1 MHQVENKRRAIIPV
15 LLTQNI
21 CDRRSPFQKLGQ
33 FPTKLQ
39 WIEGTMQS
47 ANLRFGLS
55 RANSRVFVRR
65 LPQQTRFASTST
77 ETPVVIAKPVNSGL
91 GSALKASALVLGTGL
106 FIAYYYDSRSAI
118 HRWVVP
124 PLMRATLDPEAAH
137 RLALRVLGTQFAP
150 TDHGVNDD
158 ILKCKLWDI
167 EMPSPVGLAAGFDK
181 DGEAI
186 DGLFGLGFD
195 WVEIGSVTPKPQSG
209 NPKPRVFTLPEDNA
223 MINRYGFPSRGHDLM
238 LARLRSRSNSLSF
251 EEQAISSSEPR
262 QVLAVNLG
270 KNKSSPPDSI
280 ADYLVGV
287 RRFGVRPDVSVLVI
301 NVSSPNTPGLR
312 GLQNRGMLEEL
323 LDGVCKER
331 DALPRSPLPKIV
343 LKIAPDLDELA
354 IQDIAEAVR
363 ESGVDGVIVS
373 NTTIQRPKLRSASAQ
388 EIGGL
393 SGPPLLPLSL
403 KAVKALRAHLPA
415 NIPIIGCGGISSGPD
430 ALEFARAG
438 ASSIQ
443 LYTAFGYS
451 GVGTARRI
459 KDELSDELRRLNT
472 TWERV
477 VDEAVKKLRDMLD
490 VLGKQL
496 TVADDSNSATLEAKD
511 NARPKELQ
519 LDNETRRIAQ
529 LAEAALA
536 SGPHGDGGSVERLP
550 HAQPL
555 AHGIEGPEQSNSPPQ
570 EKGALE
576 RRRS

>member
-1 MHQVENKRRAIIPV
+1 MQ
-15 LLTQNI
+15 
-21 CDRRSPFQKLGQ
+21 
-33 FPTKLQ
+33 PT
-39 WIEGTMQS
+39 
-47 ANLRFGLS
+47 NLRVGLS
-55 RANSRVFVRR
+55 RINSRAIVRR
-65 LPQQTRFASTST
+65 LPQTTRFASTSS
-77 ETPVVIAKPVNSGL
+77 ETPVVVAQPINSGI

-124 PLMRATLDPEAAH
+124 PLMRATLDPEDAH
-137 RLALRVLGTQFAP
+137 RLALRVLGTRFTP
-150 TDHGVNDD
+150 TDHGVNDQV
-158 ILKCKLWDI
+158 LKCKLWDI

-195 WVEIGSVTPKPQSG
+195 WVEIGSVTPKAQSG
-209 NPKPRVFTLPEDNA
+209 NPKPRVFTLPEDDA

-238 LARLRSRSNSLSF
+238 LARLRSRLKSPSF
-251 EEQAISSSEPR
+251 DEQLVSSEPR

-280 ADYLVGV
+280 ADYLAGV
-287 RRFGVRPDVSVLVI
+287 RRFGAQPNVSVLVI
-301 NVSSPNTPGLR
+301 NESS
-312 GLQNRGMLEEL
+312 
-323 LDGVCKER
+323 ER
-331 DALPRSPLPKIV
+331 DALPRSNPPKIV

-354 IQDIAEAVR
+354 IQDVAEAVR
-363 ESGVDGVIVS
+363 ESGADGVIDSRSRVLQPP
-373 NTTIQRPKLRSASAQ
+373 NRP
-388 EIGGL
+388 GGEKA
-393 SGPPLLPLSL
+393 LSL
-403 KAVKALRAHLPA
+403 KALKALRAHLPA
-415 NIPIIGCGGISSGPD
+415 NIPIIGCGGISSGAD

-459 KDELSDELRRLNT
+459 KDELTDELKRLNT
-472 TWERV
+472 TWEKV
-477 VDEAVKKLRDMLD
+477 VDEAVKTQAWVKPEGQKGLDEGEKELRDMLD

-496 TVADDSNSATLEAKD
+496 GVGDESDSARLGDKD

-519 LDNETRRIAQ
+519 LDNETRRIAL

-536 SGPHGDGGSVERLP
+536 AVPRGDGGSVEHLP
-550 HAQPL
+550 HAKPL
-555 AHGIEGPEQSNSPPQ
+555 AHGIEGSEQPDQPRQ
-570 EKGALE
+570 DKGALE

>member
-1 MHQVENKRRAIIPV
+1 
-15 LLTQNI
+15 
-21 CDRRSPFQKLGQ
+21 
-33 FPTKLQ
+33 
-39 WIEGTMQS
+39 MQS
-47 ANLRFGLS
+47 ANLRIGLS
-55 RANSRVFVRR
+55 RINSRVVVRR
-65 LPQQTRFASTST
+65 IPQTTRFASTST
-77 ETPVVIAKPVNSGL
+77 ETPVVIGKPIYSGL

-118 HRWVVP
+118 HRWVIP

-137 RLALRVLGTQFAP
+137 RLALRVLGTQLAP
-150 TDHGVNDD
+150 TDHGVNDQV
-158 ILKCKLWDI
+158 LKCKLWDI

-209 NPKPRVFTLPEDNA
+209 NPKPRVFTLPEDDA

-238 LARLRSRSNSLSF
+238 LARLRSRSKYSSVDG
-251 EEQAISSSEPR
+251 QATSSEPR

-270 KNKSSPPDSI
+270 KNKSSPPDSV
-280 ADYLVGV
+280 ADYLAGV
-287 RRFGVRPDVSVLVI
+287 RKFGAHPDVSVLVI

-323 LDGVCKER
+323 LDAVCKER
-331 DALPRSPLPKIV
+331 DALPRSTLPKIV

-354 IQDIAEAVR
+354 IQDVAEAVR
-363 ESGVDGVIVS
+363 ESGADGVIVS
-373 NTTIQRPKLRSASAQ
+373 NTTIQRPKLKSASAQ

-403 KAVKALRAHLPA
+403 KALKVLRAHLPA
-415 NIPIIGCGGISSGPD
+415 SIPIIGCGGISSGAD

-443 LYTAFGYS
+443 LYTSFGYN

-459 KDELSDELRRLNT
+459 KDELTDQLEQLNT
-472 TWERV
+472 TWSKL
-477 VDEAVKKLRDMLD
+477 VDEAIKTQAWVKPQGQKALDEGEQELRDMLD
-490 VLGKQL
+490 VLGTQL
-496 TVADDSNSATLEAKD
+496 AAGDDP
-511 NARPKELQ
+511 NAALHTGPKELE
-519 LDNETRRIAQ
+519 LDDETRRIVR
-529 LAEAALA
+529 LAEVALA
-536 SGPHGDGGSVERLP
+536 SRPRGEGESVERVA
-550 HAQPL
+550 HARSL
-555 AHGIEGPEQSNSPPQ
+555 ARGIEGSEQSNHPRE

-576 RRRS
+576 RRRL

>member
-1 MHQVENKRRAIIPV
+1 
-15 LLTQNI
+15 
-21 CDRRSPFQKLGQ
+21 
-33 FPTKLQ
+33 
-39 WIEGTMQS
+39 MQS
-47 ANLRFGLS
+47 ANLRVGLS
-55 RANSRVFVRR
+55 RINSRVVVRR
-65 LPQQTRFASTST
+65 LPQSTRFASTSS
-77 ETPVVIAKPVNSGL
+77 ETPVVVAQPINSGI

-124 PLMRATLDPEAAH
+124 PLMRATLDPEDAH
-137 RLALRVLGTQFAP
+137 RLALRVLGTRFTP
-150 TDHGVNDD
+150 TDHGVNDQV
-158 ILKCKLWDI
+158 LKYKLWDI

-195 WVEIGSVTPKPQSG
+195 WVEIGSVTPKAQGG
-209 NPKPRVFTLPEDNA
+209 NPKPRVFTLPEDDA

-238 LARLRSRSNSLSF
+238 LARLRSRSKSPSF
-251 EEQAISSSEPR
+251 DEQVVSSSEPR

-270 KNKSSPPDSI
+270 KNKFSPPDSI
-280 ADYLVGV
+280 ADYLAGV
-287 RRFGVRPDVSVLVI
+287 RRFGLQPNVSVLVI

-331 DALPRSPLPKIV
+331 DALPRSNPPKIV

-354 IQDIAEAVR
+354 IQDVAEAVR
-363 ESGVDGVIVS
+363 ESGADGVIVS
-373 NTTIQRPKLRSASAQ
+373 NTTIQRPGLKSASAQ
-388 EIGGL
+388 EVGGL
-393 SGPPLLPLSL
+393 SGPPLFPLSL
-403 KAVKALRAHLPA
+403 KALKVLRAHLPA
-415 NIPIIGCGGISSGPD
+415 DIPIIGCGGISSGAD

-443 LYTAFGYS
+443 LYTVFGYS

-459 KDELSDELRRLNT
+459 KDELTDELKRLNT
-472 TWERV
+472 TWEKV
-477 VDEAVKKLRDMLD
+477 VDEAVKSQAWVKPQGQQGLNEGEKELRDMLD
-490 VLGKQL
+490 VLGQQL
-496 TVADDSNSATLEAKD
+496 GVGNESGLARLGDRD

-519 LDNETRRIAQ
+519 LDNETRRIAL

-536 SGPHGDGGSVERLP
+536 AGPRGNGGSVERLP

-555 AHGIEGPEQSNSPPQ
+555 AHGIEGSEQSDQPRQ

-576 RRRS
+576 KRRS

>member
-1 MHQVENKRRAIIPV
+1 MQ
-15 LLTQNI
+15 
-21 CDRRSPFQKLGQ
+21 
-33 FPTKLQ
+33 PT
-39 WIEGTMQS
+39 
-47 ANLRFGLS
+47 NLRVGLS
-55 RANSRVFVRR
+55 RINSRAIVRR
-65 LPQQTRFASTST
+65 LPQTTRFASTSS
-77 ETPVVIAKPVNSGL
+77 ETPVVVAQPINSGI

-124 PLMRATLDPEAAH
+124 PLMRATLDPEDAH
-137 RLALRVLGTQFAP
+137 RLALRVLGTRFTP
-150 TDHGVNDD
+150 TDHGVNGQV
-158 ILKCKLWDI
+158 LKCKLWDI

-195 WVEIGSVTPKPQSG
+195 WVEIGSVTPKAQSG
-209 NPKPRVFTLPEDNA
+209 NPKPRVFTLPEDDA

-238 LARLRSRSNSLSF
+238 LARLRSRLKSPSF
-251 EEQAISSSEPR
+251 DEQLVSSGPR

-280 ADYLVGV
+280 ADYLAGV
-287 RRFGVRPDVSVLVI
+287 RRFGAQPNVSVLVI

-331 DALPRSPLPKIV
+331 DALPRSNPPKIV

-354 IQDIAEAVR
+354 IQDVAEAVR
-363 ESGVDGVIVS
+363 ESGADGVIVS
-373 NTTIQRPKLRSASAQ
+373 NTTIQRPGLKSASAQ
-388 EIGGL
+388 EVGGL
-393 SGPPLLPLSL
+393 SGPPLFPLSL
-403 KAVKALRAHLPA
+403 KALKALRAHLPA
-415 NIPIIGCGGISSGPD
+415 NIPIIGCGGISSGAD

-459 KDELSDELRRLNT
+459 KDELTDELKRLNT
-472 TWERV
+472 TWEKV
-477 VDEAVKKLRDMLD
+477 VDEAVKTQAWVKPEGQKGLDEGEKELRDMLD

-496 TVADDSNSATLEAKD
+496 GVGDESNSARLGDKD

-519 LDNETRRIAQ
+519 LDNETRRIAL

-536 SGPHGDGGSVERLP
+536 AVPRGDGGSVEHLP
-550 HAQPL
+550 HAKPL
-555 AHGIEGPEQSNSPPQ
+555 AHGIEGSEQPDQPRQ
-570 EKGALE
+570 DKGALE

>member
-1 MHQVENKRRAIIPV
+1 
-15 LLTQNI
+15 
-21 CDRRSPFQKLGQ
+21 
-33 FPTKLQ
+33 
-39 WIEGTMQS
+39 MQS
-47 ANLRFGLS
+47 ANLRVGLS
-55 RANSRVFVRR
+55 RINSHVVVRR
-65 LPQQTRFASTST
+65 LPQSARFASTST
-77 ETPVVIAKPVNSGL
+77 ETPVVVAKPINSGL

-137 RLALRVLGTQFAP
+137 RLALSVLGTRFAP
-150 TDHGVNDD
+150 TDHGVNDEV
-158 ILKCKLWDI
+158 LKCKLWDI

-186 DGLFGLGFD
+186 DGLLRLGFD
-195 WVEIGSVTPKPQSG
+195 WVEIGSVTPKSQMLFMELLTSLLLLRIQSG
-209 NPKPRVFTLPEDNA
+209 NPKPRVFTLPEDDA

-238 LARLRSRSNSLSF
+238 LVRLRSRSKYPF
-251 EEQAISSSEPR
+251 DEQAIPSSEPR

-280 ADYLVGV
+280 ADYLSGV
-287 RRFGVRPDVSVLVI
+287 RRFGAQPDVSVLVI

-331 DALPRSPLPKIV
+331 DALPRSTPPKIV

-354 IQDIAEAVR
+354 IQDIGEAVR

-373 NTTIQRPKLRSASAQ
+373 NTTIQRPNLKSASAQ

-393 SGPPLLPLSL
+393 SGPPLFPLSL
-403 KAVKALRAHLPA
+403 KALKALRAHLPA
-415 NIPIIGCGGISSGPD
+415 SIPIIGCGGISSGAD

-443 LYTAFGYS
+443 LYTAFGYG

-472 TWERV
+472 TWEKV
-477 VDEAVKKLRDMLD
+477 VDEAIKSQAWVKPEGQKGLDEGEKELRDMLD

-496 TVADDSNSATLEAKD
+496 GIGDDSNPATLEDKD
-511 NARPKELQ
+511 NARPKDLQ

-536 SGPHGDGGSVERLP
+536 SGPRGDGGSVERLP

-555 AHGIEGPEQSNSPPQ
+555 AHGIEGSEQPDKSRQ
-570 EKGALE
+570 DKGALE

>member
-1 MHQVENKRRAIIPV
+1 
-15 LLTQNI
+15 
-21 CDRRSPFQKLGQ
+21 
-33 FPTKLQ
+33 
-39 WIEGTMQS
+39 MQS
-47 ANLRFGLS
+47 ASLRAGLF
-55 RANSRVFVRR
+55 RANSRVTARR
-65 LPQQTRFASTST
+65 LPQSTRFASTSA
-77 ETPVVIAKPVNSGL
+77 ETPVVVARPVNSGL
-91 GSALKASALVLGTGL
+91 GTALKASALVLGTGL

-118 HRWVVP
+118 HRWIVP
-124 PLMRATLDPEAAH
+124 PLMRATLDPEVAH
-137 RLALRVLGTQFAP
+137 RLALRVLGTRFAP
-150 TDHGVNDD
+150 TDHGVDD
-158 ILKCKLWDI
+158 EVLKCKLWDI

-195 WVEIGSVTPKPQSG
+195 WVEIGSVTPKPQTG

-238 LARLRSRSNSLSF
+238 LARLRSRSKDSVEPQVSPT
-251 EEQAISSSEPR
+251 SGPR

-280 ADYLVGV
+280 ADYLAGV
-287 RRFGVRPDVSVLVI
+287 RRFGVQPDVSVLVI

-331 DALPRSPLPKIV
+331 DALPRSTLPKIV

-354 IQDIAEAVR
+354 IQDVAEAVR

-373 NTTIQRPKLRSASAQ
+373 NTTIQRPKLQSVSSQ

-403 KAVKALRAHLPA
+403 KAVKVLRAHLPA
-415 NIPIIGCGGISSGPD
+415 SIPIIGCGGISSGAD
-430 ALEFARAG
+430 VLEFARAG
-438 ASSIQ
+438 ANSIQ
-443 LYTAFGYS
+443 LYTAFGYT

-459 KDELSDELRRLNT
+459 KDELSDELRQLNT
-472 TWERV
+472 TWEKV
-477 VDEAVKKLRDMLD
+477 IDEAIKSQAWVRPEGQRALDEGEQELKDMLD

-496 TVADDSNSATLEAKD
+496 AAAEDSDPATLELKD

-519 LDNETRRIAQ
+519 LDDETRRVVQ
-529 LAEAALA
+529 LAEAAL
-536 SGPHGDGGSVERLP
+536 SSKPRGDGESVEHLPHGQQTS
-550 HAQPL
+550 
-555 AHGIEGPEQSNSPPQ
+555 HGIEGSEQPNRPRLD
-570 EKGALE
+570 KGALE

>member
-1 MHQVENKRRAIIPV
+1 MRPASLRAGLYRTNNHTTAI
-15 LLTQNI
+15 
-21 CDRRSPFQKLGQ
+21 R
-33 FPTKLQ
+33 
-39 WIEGTMQS
+39 
-47 ANLRFGLS
+47 LS
-55 RANSRVFVRR
+55 R
-65 LPQQTRFASTST
+65 PTRFASTST
-77 ETPVVIAKPVNSGL
+77 ETPVVVAKPVNSGI
-91 GSALKASALVLGTGL
+91 GTAVKASALVLGTGL
-106 FIAYYYDSRSAI
+106 FVAYYYDSRSAI

-137 RLALRVLGTQFAP
+137 RLALRVLGTRFAP
-150 TDHGVNDD
+150 TDHGVEDEA
-158 ILKCKLWDI
+158 LKCKLWDI

-195 WVEIGSVTPKPQSG
+195 WVEIGSVTPKPQGG
-209 NPKPRVFTLPEDNA
+209 NPKPRVFILPEDDA

-238 LARLRSRSNSLSF
+238 LARLRTRSRDSIDSQNTPASG
-251 EEQAISSSEPR
+251 PR

-280 ADYLVGV
+280 ADYLAGV
-287 RRFGVRPDVSVLVI
+287 RKFGAQPDVSVLVI

-331 DALPRSPLPKIV
+331 DALPRSTLPKIV

-354 IQDIAEAVR
+354 IQDVAEAVR

-373 NTTIQRPKLRSASAQ
+373 NTTIQRPNLKSGSAQ

-393 SGPPLLPLSL
+393 SGPPLLRLSL
-403 KAVKALRAHLPA
+403 KALKVLRAHLPA
-415 NIPIIGCGGISSGPD
+415 GIPIIGCGGISSGAD

-459 KDELSDELRRLNT
+459 KDELSDELKRLNT
-472 TWERV
+472 TWEQV
-477 VDEAVKKLRDMLD
+477 VDGTIKSQAWVKPEGQKALDDGEQELRDMLD

-496 TVADDSNSATLEAKD
+496 AATDDSGPDALELKD
-511 NARPKELQ
+511 NTRPKELQ
-519 LDNETRRIAQ
+519 FDDETRQIAQ
-529 LAEAALA
+529 LAEAALT
-536 SGPHGDGGSVERLP
+536 SQPRGDGESVERLP
-550 HAQPL
+550 HAQQP
-555 AHGIEGPEQSNSPPQ
+555 AHGIEGSEPSNQPRLD
-570 EKGALE
+570 KGALE

>member
-1 MHQVENKRRAIIPV
+1 
-15 LLTQNI
+15 
-21 CDRRSPFQKLGQ
+21 
-33 FPTKLQ
+33 
-39 WIEGTMQS
+39 MQS
-47 ANLRFGLS
+47 GNLRAGVF
-55 RANSRVFVRR
+55 RINSRITVRR
-65 LPQQTRFASTST
+65 LPQSTRFASSST
-77 ETPVVIAKPVNSGL
+77 EAPVIVAKPVNSGL
-91 GSALKASALVLGTGL
+91 GTALKASALVLGTGL

-124 PLMRATLDPEAAH
+124 PLMRATLDPEVAH
-137 RLALRVLGTQFAP
+137 RMALRVLGTRLAP
-150 TDHGVNDD
+150 TDHGVDD
-158 ILKCKLWDI
+158 KVLNCKLWDI

-195 WVEIGSVTPKPQSG
+195 WVEIGSVTPKPQIG
-209 NPKPRVFTLPEDNA
+209 NPKPRVFTLPEDDA

-238 LARLRSRSNSLSF
+238 LARLRSRLRDSTDAEIAPASG
-251 EEQAISSSEPR
+251 PR

-280 ADYLVGV
+280 ADYLAGV
-287 RRFGVRPDVSVLVI
+287 RRFGAQPNVSVLVI

-354 IQDIAEAVR
+354 IQDVAEAVR

-373 NTTIQRPKLRSASAQ
+373 NTTIQRPKLQSASAQ

-403 KAVKALRAHLPA
+403 KALKALRAHLPSD
-415 NIPIIGCGGISSGPD
+415 IPIIGCGGISSGAD

-443 LYTAFGYS
+443 LYTAFGYT

-459 KDELSDELRRLNT
+459 KDELSDELQRLGT
-472 TWERV
+472 TWEKV
-477 VDEAVKKLRDMLD
+477 ADEAIKSHSWVKPEGQRGLDEGEQELKDMLD

-496 TVADDSNSATLEAKD
+496 TVADDSDPARLEFKD
-511 NARPKELQ
+511 STRPKELQ
-519 LDNETRRIAQ
+519 LDNETRRIVQ
-529 LAEAALA
+529 LAEAALN
-536 SGPHGDGGSVERLP
+536 SKPRGHDKSVQHLP
-550 HAQPL
+550 HAQQPS
-555 AHGIEGPEQSNSPPQ
+555 HGIEDSEQSNQPRLD
-570 EKGALE
+570 KGALE
-576 RRRS
+576 RRRP

>member
-1 MHQVENKRRAIIPV
+1 
-15 LLTQNI
+15 
-21 CDRRSPFQKLGQ
+21 
-33 FPTKLQ
+33 
-39 WIEGTMQS
+39 MQS
-47 ANLRFGLS
+47 TNLRVGLS
-55 RANSRVFVRR
+55 RINSRVVVRR
-65 LPQQTRFASTST
+65 LPQSTRFASTST
-77 ETPVVIAKPVNSGL
+77 ETPVVVAKPANSGL

-118 HRWVVP
+118 HRWVIP
-124 PLMRATLDPEAAH
+124 PLMRTTLDPEVAH
-137 RLALRVLGTQFAP
+137 RLALRVLGTRFAP
-150 TDHGVNDD
+150 TDHGVNDE

-195 WVEIGSVTPKPQSG
+195 WVEIGSVTPKSQSG
-209 NPKPRVFTLPEDNA
+209 NPKPRVFTLPEDDA

-238 LARLRSRSNSLSF
+238 LARLRSRSKYSF
-251 EEQAISSSEPR
+251 NEQAAPSSEPR

-280 ADYLVGV
+280 ADYISGV
-287 RRFGVRPDVSVLVI
+287 RRFGTQPDVSVLVI

-331 DALPRSPLPKIV
+331 DALPRSVPPKIV

-373 NTTIQRPKLRSASAQ
+373 NTTIQRPKLKSASAQ
-388 EIGGL
+388 EMGGL
-393 SGPPLLPLSL
+393 SGPPLFPLSL
-403 KAVKALRAHLPA
+403 KALKALRAHLPA
-415 NIPIIGCGGISSGPD
+415 SIPIIGCGGISTGAE

-443 LYTAFGYS
+443 LYTAFGY
-451 GVGTARRI
+451 GGAGTARRI

-472 TWERV
+472 TWEKV
-477 VDEAVKKLRDMLD
+477 VDEAIKSQAWVKPEGQKALDEGEKELRDMLD

-496 TVADDSNSATLEAKD
+496 ATGDDSIPIALEGQN
-511 NARPKELQ
+511 NARQKELQ

-529 LAEAALA
+529 LVEAALA
-536 SGPHGDGGSVERLP
+536 SGTRDNGGSVERLP
-550 HAQPL
+550 HAPPL
-555 AHGIEGPEQSNSPPQ
+555 AHGIEGSKQSDKPRE